1 VLCANFLNAS
11 KRFAAGSDGM
21 VQPANALRAA
31 TTHARAHTHTHM
43 QPGGLEQEMNVSCK
57 SCSAL

>member
-1 VLCANFLNAS
+1 VLCAIFLNAS

-31 TTHARAHTHTHM
+31 TTHAHTHTW
-43 QPGGLEQEMNVSCK
+43 NK
-57 SCSAL
+57 R